1 MNPIQ
6 LLAIIK
12 NANQLTK
19 AHTDQLKRL
28 HETFPYF
35 QVPKLL
41 LAKEEYN
48 RSKGEEKTMLH
59 WAAITSP
66 DRLRL
71 QNLIEDEDG
80 MSSIIETLGV
90 DFDSEL
96 AKQSQSNPSNF
107 IDDLE
112 DPDIPAEYKKKPE
125 GDRVD
130 ILKKLG
136 EDLGKSKEENKS
148 TIEYKS
154 KTDLSDPEKPI
165 ATVENLEEETTKKPL
180 RKKRK
185 APADDLIESIRRKEK
200 KEILDDKKKEQID
213 LIKSFS
219 KRDIKLATIKE
230 IEKHQK
236 QTDLSELSTKLNAN
250 LLSETY
256 AQLLVKQGKRYKA
269 KEIYKRLMVKF
280 PDKSAYFAD
289 LIKELEENKS

>member
-6 LLAIIK
+6 LLAIVK
-12 NANQLTK
+12 NANQLSK
-19 AHTDQLKRL
+19 DHKDQLKRL
-28 HETFPYF
+28 HESFPYF
-35 QVPKLL
+35 QIPKLL
-41 LAKEEYN
+41 LAREEYG
-48 RSKGEEKTMLH
+48 RSKGEEKSMLH

-66 DRLRL
+66 DRLQL
-71 QNLIEDEDG
+71 KKLVEDKNG
-80 MSSIIETLGV
+80 MSSVIETLGP
-90 DFDSEL
+90 DFDTEL
-96 AKQSQSNPSNF
+96 AKQSLSNPSNF

-112 DPDIPAEYKKKPE
+112 IPDIPEEYKKKPE
-125 GDRVD
+125 GERVD
-130 ILKKLG
+130 TLKKLG
-136 EDLGKSKEENKS
+136 EDLVKSKDGKKPNTEAESLAKEVKANPSSGEEMEA
-148 TIEYKS
+148 IE
-154 KTDLSDPEKPI
+154 
-165 ATVENLEEETTKKPL
+165 KPL

-219 KRDIKLATIKE
+219 KKDIKLATIKE

>member
-6 LLAIIK
+6 LLAIVK
-12 NANQLTK
+12 HANHLSK
-19 AHTDQLKRL
+19 DHKDQLKRL
-28 HETFPYF
+28 HESFPYF
-35 QVPKLL
+35 QIPNLL
-41 LAKEEYN
+41 LAKEEYD
-48 RSKGEEKTMLH
+48 RSKGEEKSMLH

-71 QNLIEDEDG
+71 RQLIEDEDG
-80 MSSIIETLGV
+80 MSSVIETLGAE
-90 DFDSEL
+90 FDTEL
-96 AKQSQSNPSNF
+96 AKQFYSNPDNF

-112 DPDIPAEYKKKPE
+112 IPDIPDEYKKKPQS
-125 GDRVD
+125 DKVT
-130 ILKKLG
+130 LKRLG
-136 EDLGKSKEENKS
+136 EDLGKAKEEEKS
-148 TIEYKS
+148 ISYTTPKANLSEAENSIEEIEGES
-154 KTDLSDPEKPI
+154 
-165 ATVENLEEETTKKPL
+165 KKPL

-185 APADDLIESIRRKEK
+185 PHSDDIIESIRRKEK

-213 LIKSFS
+213 IIKAFS
-219 KRDIKLATIKE
+219 KREIKLATIKE